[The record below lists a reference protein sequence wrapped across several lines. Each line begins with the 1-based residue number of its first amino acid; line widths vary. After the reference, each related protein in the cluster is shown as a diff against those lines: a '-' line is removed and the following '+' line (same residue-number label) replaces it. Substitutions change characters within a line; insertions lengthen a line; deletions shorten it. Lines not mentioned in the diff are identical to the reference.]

1 MASSGVAHHSVAP
14 AQGPLQIL
22 VGLVVGRQMR
32 NLQTALSETGY
43 PRMVVLA
50 QSRVCAIFPGPGL
63 RAKHCVQPRAVQS
76 DSLG

>member
-50 QSRVCAIFPGPGL
+50 QSRVCAIF
-63 RAKHCVQPRAVQS
+63 RDHVCVLNIVFNRE
-76 DSLG
+76 LFNLIL